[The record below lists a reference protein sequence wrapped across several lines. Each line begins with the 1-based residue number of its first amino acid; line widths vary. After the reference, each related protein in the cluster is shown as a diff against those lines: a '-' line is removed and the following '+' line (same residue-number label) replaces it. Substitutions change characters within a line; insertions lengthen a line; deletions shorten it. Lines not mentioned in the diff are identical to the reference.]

1 MKIQCPNCKITGQIS
16 DAKVPAEGI
25 MMNCPKC
32 KTPFR
37 VKRDAASGWQS
48 GDCMSIC
55 PGCNY
60 STFTDETFDICPKC
74 GLVAREYNAKLRDKS
89 QREERTREEERLR
102 LEEEQALRKYGIIED
117 VPKAQ
122 AEAPVMADIPPA
134 IQFAGWTVVAVA
146 LLLLIF
152 GCKGLYVFYAVSS
165 MEAADPSTLE
175 EPRTAAALF
184 LEFGLL
190 PAFQTVFGAVAL
202 VAGSQFLKLRGWARN
217 ALEWAAWAGLVFMS
231 GYELFNLV
239 AWIRRSSSTPTISYY
254 AVGILSALGMLAV
267 WIAPLFFLIR
277 FLRGSTVKKAVV

>member
-55 PGCNY
+55 PGCHY
-60 STFTDETFDICPKC
+60 STFSDETFDICPKC

-89 QREERTREEERLR
+89 QREERVREEERLR
-102 LEEEQALRKYGIIED
+102 LEEEKAFRKYGIIED
-117 VPKAQ
+117 VPKAR
-122 AEAPVMADIPPA
+122 AEAPAVADIPLA

-152 GCKGLYVFYAVSS
+152 GCKGLYAFYAVSS
-165 MEAADPSTLE
+165 MEAADPATLE
-175 EPRTAAALF
+175 EPRTTAALF
-184 LEFGLL
+184 FEFGLL

-202 VAGSQFLKLRGWARN
+202 VVGSQFLKLRAWARN
-217 ALEWAAWAGLVFMS
+217 ALEWAAWVGLVFMG

-239 AWIRRSSSTPTISYY
+239 AWIRRSSSSPTISYY
-254 AVGILSALGMLAV
+254 AIGILSALGMLAV
-267 WIAPLFFLIR
+267 WIAPLLFLIR